1 MYRHERLIRN
11 SAHQYPVWEAV
22 MAGWLPKAAMLI
34 ALAVALGYLLAA
46 VPNVEAI
53 SAVSFFSGYLLGA
66 ATGALV
72 GALSILLF
80 SVLNPLGPAFP
91 AVVAAQVLAMGSIG
105 ACGHVWRRVITL
117 VGKAEFFAAAFGAVL
132 TLAYGVLADYGFAV
146 SMGRWRDPLPVI
158 AAGLPFSVIHIVSN
172 GLIFG
177 GASAL
182 VVRKYPPQ
190 RSPDA

>member
-1 MYRHERLIRN
+1 
-11 SAHQYPVWEAV
+11 
-22 MAGWLPKAAMLI
+22 MLI

-91 AVVAAQVLAMGSIG
+91 VVVAAQVLVMGTIG
-105 ACGHVWRRVITL
+105 ACGHAWRRVIML
-117 VGKAEFFAAAFGAVL
+117 AGKAEFFAAAFGAVL
-132 TLAYGVLADYGFAV
+132 TLAYGVVADYGFAV

-177 GASAL
+177 GTSAL